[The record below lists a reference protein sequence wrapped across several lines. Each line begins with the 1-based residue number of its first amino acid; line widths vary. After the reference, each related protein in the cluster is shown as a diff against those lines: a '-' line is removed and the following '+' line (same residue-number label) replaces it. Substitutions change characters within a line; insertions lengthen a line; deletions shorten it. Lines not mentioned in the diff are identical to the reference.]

1 MPPLS
6 LLIKPV
12 SGRCNMRCKY
22 CFYADEVS
30 GRASGDAG
38 VMTERTLE
46 NLTARAFRYA
56 EDAVYFAF
64 QGGEPT
70 LAGLDFFRDFVKRA
84 EDKCPR
90 GVMMGFSIQTNGMV
104 IDDEWAEFFAE
115 NNFLVG
121 ISMDGYHELHD
132 LYRVDAGGNGS
143 LLRLVRLSVTH
154 WALYPPRWLG
164 YTTNSASVLYSAFF
178 HGI

>member
-38 VMTERTLE
+38 VMTGRTLE

-70 LAGLDFFRDFVKRA
+70 LAGTDFYRQALALHRETAVLLELRARHATTPQQRD
-84 EDKCPR
+84 
-90 GVMMGFSIQTNGMV
+90 
-104 IDDEWAEFFAE
+104 
-115 NNFLVG
+115 L
-121 ISMDGYHELHD
+121 
-132 LYRVDAGGNGS
+132 
-143 LLRLVRLSVTH
+143 LLRRAQNRRLVADRLRSH
-154 WALYPPRWLG
+154 LDR
-164 YTTNSASVLYSAFF
+164 SAAEQRHPSA
-178 HGI
+178 HA